1 MPRFSTDAIILQCID
16 FLESDKIV
24 CALTRDRGVIHAI
37 AKGAKR
43 SKRRFPGTLEPFCE
57 VRLDVFSKKGGDL
70 LRLESAN
77 LSTANLAIRED
88 LQILAH
94 ASVLIE
100 LVKEHLGELDPSPAT
115 YELLS
120 AALAA
125 MDPGVQW
132 FSIWCISM
140 INILAS
146 LGYGIDWKG
155 NKAHA
160 YKRRNNRLTDTL
172 SMESRTFLI
181 KGSRLDKKVLEK
193 LSISRDLRREIT
205 MFLLTLCN
213 EVSEKKLKSTGFL
226 AKLLD
231 LNMIQ

>member
-155 NKAHA
+155 N
-160 YKRRNNRLTDTL
+160 NRLTDTL